1 MARKVIVSKFKI
13 FSEVLR
19 VCTFVYCNGV
29 FEAGLCSTKLNS
41 NETLQLDTRELN
53 AAFSHWIPSFVQL
66 TVQMSKLNEIGR
78 THRKRLCSRTENFA
92 RPFTTNKLFE
102 RIQILN
108 GWKFRR
114 FHCNQISHVL
124 TFQVLFGND

>member
-19 VCTFVYCNGV
+19 VCTFVYCNDV

-53 AAFSHWIPSFVQL
+53 AAFSH
-66 TVQMSKLNEIGR
+66 
-78 THRKRLCSRTENFA
+78 
-92 RPFTTNKLFE
+92 
-102 RIQILN
+102 
-108 GWKFRR
+108 
-114 FHCNQISHVL
+114 
-124 TFQVLFGND
+124 